1 MGSNQNNRKRLDKG
15 SGCLPNA
22 IVVLP
27 TKPYFTYSVYSVI
40 LRTKTQLNM
49 KPVKIFTFVVT
60 LSVAG
65 ILIASCSKNS
75 VVNEA
80 IKPTEAAT
88 FDLIQD
94 RILTPTCALS
104 GCHASETDGAFR
116 QHGLLLTKGRAYD
129 YLVGKDPKNALALE
143 DKFKRVVPFN
153 SLTSL
158 FYHKLNWDGAGHHAG
173 RSYGSPMP
181 LGGTP
186 LFNGQIEFVRR
197 WIESGAPRTGN
208 VADTTLLK
216 DRTPS
221 YNAASFVGL
230 EPPKT
235 GEGLQVRL
243 TDFTVQPN
251 FEREV
256 FVRQEVGNKTELYV
270 NRVAIKMR
278 PGSHHFILYSFR
290 NDNLLPT
297 MNQMR
302 DIRNPDGSQNLL
314 TLLSMQNHIFWAG
327 AQNPNYDYTL
337 PEGAAL
343 QLPANYSFDLNS
355 HYVNKTAQPLTG
367 EVYANLYT
375 VPKEKVKYVVKALDL
390 GNTSLSLPA
399 NKKTTVT
406 KNFTFDTNV
415 KVLMLTSH
423 AHKLLEKFV
432 IKIKG
437 GSRDGEQVYSSTD
450 WENPE
455 IINFKTAIVLKKG
468 EGFTSEI
475 TYNNTTGKAVSFG
488 LKSEDEMGIIFGY
501 YYEDK

>member
-1 MGSNQNNRKRLDKG
+1 MMN
-15 SGCLPNA
+15 
-22 IVVLP
+22 
-27 TKPYFTYSVYSVI
+27 KPSLTLFENPSI
-40 LRTKTQLNM
+40 LIILHSKTPLNM
-49 KPVKIFTFVVT
+49 KPVQIFVPIFTVLVVGV
-60 LSVAG
+60 LA
-65 ILIASCSKNS
+65 LSCSKNGI
-75 VVNEA
+75 VNEA
-80 IKPTEAAT
+80 LKPNEVAT

-94 RILTPTCALS
+94 RILTPTCAQS

-116 QHGLLLTKGRAYD
+116 QHGLLLTKGKAYD

-143 DKFKRVVPFN
+143 DKFKRVTPF
-153 SLTSL
+153 SALTSL

-173 RSYGSPMP
+173 RSYGNPMP
-181 LGGTP
+181 LGGTA
-186 LFNGQIEFVRR
+186 LFNGQIEFIRR

-230 EPPKT
+230 EPPKA
-235 GEGLQVRL
+235 GEGLQLRL

-251 FEREV
+251 FEREL
-256 FVRQEVGNKTELYV
+256 FVRQAVGNQTELFV
-270 NRVAIKMR
+270 NRIAIKMR

-290 NDNLLPT
+290 NENLLPA
-297 MNQMR
+297 MNQIR
-302 DIRNPDGSQNLL
+302 DIRNSDGTQNLL
-314 TLLSMQNHIFWAG
+314 TLLSMQNHVFWAG

-355 HYVNKTAQPLTG
+355 HYANKTGQVVTG

-375 VPKEKVKYVVKALDL
+375 VPKDKVKFVVKALDL

-406 KNFTFDTNV
+406 KNFAFDTNV

-437 GSRDGEQVYSSTD
+437 GPRDGELVYTSTD

-455 IINFKTAIVLKKG
+455 IINLPTAITLKRG

-475 TYNNTTGKAVSFG
+475 TYNNTTSKNVSFG
-488 LKSEDEMGIIFGY
+488 LQSNDEMGIIFGY